1 MIKQLEN
8 LRNEDRELVIE
19 APVLVALLIAGVDNK
34 IDKDEYNEAV
44 RVIHTKA
51 FSEISSLREVYQELE
66 SHVHESIDGILN
78 RYSDDISGMR
88 SMIEHRLAHLND
100 VFSQMD
106 SGFAH
111 RFYRSLKNLA
121 YHVATKHHEFL
132 GEKLTDHKTKELME
146 LPMLKEPVT
155 DLNA

>member
-19 APVLVALLIAGVDNK
+19 APVLVALLIAAADNK
-34 IDKDEYNEAV
+34 IDKDEYNETV

-51 FSEISSLREVYQELE
+51 FSELSSLKEVYQELE
-66 SHVHESIDGILN
+66 SHVEQSIDGILN
-78 RYSDDISGMR
+78 RYSGDIEGM
-88 SMIEHRLAHLND
+88 SEMIAERLSRLND
-100 VFSQMD
+100 IFSQMD
-106 SGFAH
+106 GGFAL

-121 YHVATKHHEFL
+121 YHVATAHHELL

-146 LPMLKEPVT
+146 LPMIKEPVT
-155 DLNA
+155 DINA